1 MAKQTFKRWA
11 KNLVA
16 MAIQGG
22 AASASATFGLAG
34 ANSLGV
40 PVTPLDIKQFFAV
53 FLAGA
58 IAKSIDYLKT
68 TPPPGFTEETIVIEK
83 KTTTTSTTTPTPPD
97 PPTT

>member
-1 MAKQTFKRWA
+1 
-11 KNLVA
+11 

-58 IAKSIDYLKT
+58 IAKSIDYMKRE
-68 TPPPGFTEETIVIEK
+68 PIPGFTEETIVIEK
-83 KTTTTSTTTPTPPD
+83 KTTTTSTTTPT
-97 PPTT
+97 TTETKTDQ